1 MQPDPALRRWHR
13 VLGIQPTDTPRF
25 FELGSVMSLTTFG
38 DFVVEGAVTAA
49 FLVRIGPAALPAALA
64 VRAVAEVLVSLVFD
78 RATARLSPRRALGI
92 ATLFGALLLPLCALV
107 VNRSYG
113 VWTAYVLAS
122 VLARVKVIHF
132 GVLALAELPGARS
145 LRVLPLLHAG
155 GRLGAMLAGP
165 VVLVLAPATGARGL
179 LVASALVYGLSA
191 WLLRESPEKVPVSS
205 SEARTFADSEI
216 PPSSLAAPPTV
227 SGSAVSRLL
236 MATLIGAVALAVG
249 RLALVTQS
257 GAILAKSYSE
267 AELAHVLGLY
277 FLGANAFALFL
288 QVAFVGRWLAR
299 GGLAFLNSGWS
310 LLYLVAQLLLSLAP
324 PFVLVAL
331 GARMVESELRNS
343 VRTPVASLLY
353 EAMPPERRA
362 FARTL
367 VIGVA
372 VPVASV
378 AGGLLLVLFNSHPLV
393 LSSLGVGAAVLLF
406 FATWAQNRYFRAAK
420 TAR

>member
-1 MQPDPALRRWHR
+1 VHSDPPLRRWHR
-13 VLGIQPTDTPRF
+13 VLGIQPSDSPRF
-25 FELGSVMSLTTFG
+25 LELGSVMSLTTFG

-49 FLVRIGPAALPAALA
+49 FLARIGPAALPAALA
-64 VRAVAEVLVSLVFD
+64 IRAVAEVLASITFD
-78 RATARLSPRRALGI
+78 RLTARLSPRRALGI
-92 ATLFGALLLPLCALV
+92 ATLLGSLLLPLCSLLV
-107 VNRSYG
+107 DRSYG

-165 VVLVLAPATGARGL
+165 VVLVLAPAVGAKGL
-179 LVASALVYGLSA
+179 LVASALVYGASA
-191 WLLRESPEKVPVSS
+191 WFLRESSEKVPVST
-205 SEARTFADSEI
+205 SEVRTFAESEI
-216 PPSSLAAPPTV
+216 PPSSLESPPTV
-227 SGSAVSRLL
+227 SGNAVSRLL
-236 MATLIGAVALAVG
+236 QATLIGAVALAIG

-257 GAILAKSYSE
+257 GAILAHNYSE
-267 AELAHVLGLY
+267 TELAHVLGIY
-277 FLGANAFALFL
+277 FFVANAFALFL

-299 GGLAFLNSGWS
+299 GGLAVLNSGWS

-324 PFVLVAL
+324 PLVLVAL

-343 VRTPVASLLY
+343 IRTPVASLLY

-378 AGGLLLVLFNSHPLV
+378 IGGLVLVLSNAHPLA
-393 LSSLGVGAAVLLF
+393 LSSLGVGAAALLF
-406 FATWAQNRYFRAAK
+406 VATWVQNRYFRAAK
-420 TAR
+420 TSR